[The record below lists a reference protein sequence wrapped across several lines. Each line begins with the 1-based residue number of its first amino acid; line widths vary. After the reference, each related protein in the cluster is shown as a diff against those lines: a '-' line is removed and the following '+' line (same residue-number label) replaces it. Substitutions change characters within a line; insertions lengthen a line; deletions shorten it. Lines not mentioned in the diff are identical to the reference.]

1 MVESSK
7 NRSFIEVWKSSTFHP
22 AHLPYVSN
30 HSIQSLVENCGLPF
44 SKNVLTQT
52 QSNLIVNEMGFCKKT
67 SFSKMQSRKLA
78 NFTNYRVWHLK
89 WHWCHSSFVEHNLH
103 VHMCA
108 CDPVLKSNNK
118 VYLTFMTRDG
128 ADNATT
134 HPKLLWYINVNSQA
148 YYHGHNLLNPTPNGD
163 LHNLSSTYVFHDRR
177 RPVFKK
183 MGLINVAPLG
193 KCQSTP
199 VDKYSLIWV

>member
-1 MVESSK
+1 
-7 NRSFIEVWKSSTFHP
+7 
-22 AHLPYVSN
+22 
-30 HSIQSLVENCGLPF
+30 
-44 SKNVLTQT
+44 
-52 QSNLIVNEMGFCKKT
+52 
-67 SFSKMQSRKLA
+67 
-78 NFTNYRVWHLK
+78 
-89 WHWCHSSFVEHNLH
+89 
-103 VHMCA
+103 MCA

-163 LHNLSSTYVFHDRR
+163 LHNLSSTCVFHDRR

-199 VDKYSLIWV
+199 VDKYSLI